1 MVTGVA
7 CRGSSALAQHDVV
20 GLVAVQEPADK
31 GGSLCLHLGGGRN
44 GEEHTG
50 LVPQSL
56 LTGLLHRGNQQ
67 LQRVVAGVCADGAEV
82 VPGLVESGVTG
93 DDRVCIVAQSS
104 NLLVL
109 IGVGGCTG
117 IDQVLPQ
124 LEIIGQD
131 LHIVKA
137 KALVVLCEQGNAV
150 LTHPVVQQVGID
162 KGRAAETVLAGL
174 FLHGLADGNEVI
186 PGPAVLGCLY
196 TGLFQ
201 NGGVVDEGHQR
212 GGQGNAHHLA
222 VDGTGI
228 CQSIVHVGD
237 VQRAIRGKGGQVCQR
252 AVLCVGGDVHIVHL
266 DDIGH
271 AAGSGIGS
279 QLLKV
284 AVPAGG
290 GGLEVDVGV
299 QLGVLVQHLLGQ
311 VVTGLAAP
319 PGHADGHIAV
329 SGRGAAGCSS
339 GRSSGGAGSAAAG
352 SKSTGHAGSTGDL
365 QKASTRDL
373 HKNFLHF
380 SFVFL

>member
-20 GLVAVQEPADK
+20 GLVAVQKPADE
-31 GGSLCLHLGGGRN
+31 GGSLGLHLGGGGN

-82 VPGLVESGVTG
+82 VPGLVESSIAG

-109 IGVGGCTG
+109 VGVGGCTCV
-117 IDQVLPQ
+117 DEVLPQ
-124 LEIIGQD
+124 LEVIGQD

-150 LTHPVVQQVGID
+150 LTHPVVQQVGVD
-162 KGRAAETVLAGL
+162 KGRAAKAVLAGL
-174 FLHGLADGNEVI
+174 FLHGLADGNKVV
-186 PGPAVLGCLY
+186 PSPAVLGSLH
-196 TGLFQ
+196 TGFFQ
-201 NGGVVDEGHQR
+201 HRGVVDEGHQR
-212 GGQGNAHHLA
+212 GGQGDTHHLA
-222 VDGTGI
+222 VDGAGI
-228 CQSIVHVGD
+228 CQCVIHVGD
-237 VQRAIRGKGGQVCQR
+237 VQRAVRGKGGQVCQR

-271 AAGSGIGS
+271 AAGSGVGS

>member
-7 CRGSSALAQHDVV
+7 CRRSSALAQHDVV
-20 GLVAVQEPADK
+20 GLVIVQEPADE
-31 GGSLCLHLGGGRN
+31 GGSFCLHLGGGRN

-56 LTGLLHRGNQQ
+56 LAGLLHRGNQQ
-67 LQRVVAGVCADGAEV
+67 LQRVVAGVGADGGKV
-82 VPGLVESGVTG
+82 IPRLVESSVTS
-93 DDRVCIVAQSS
+93 DDRACIVTQRS

-109 IGVGGCTG
+109 VGVGGCTG
-117 IDQVLPQ
+117 VDQVLPQ
-124 LEIIGQD
+124 LEVIGQD
-131 LHIVKA
+131 LHVIKA

-150 LTHPVVQQVGID
+150 LTHPVVQQVRINES
-162 KGRAAETVLAGL
+162 RAAEAVLAGL
-174 FLHGLADGNEVI
+174 FLHGLADGNEVV
-186 PGPAVLGCLY
+186 PGPAVLGSFH

-201 NGGVVDEGHQR
+201 HGGVVDEGHQR
-212 GGQGNAHHLA
+212 GGQGDTHHLA
-222 VDGTGI
+222 FDGTGI

-237 VQRAIRGKGGQVCQR
+237 VQRAVRGKGGQVCQR
-252 AVLCVGGDVHIVHL
+252 AVLCVGGNVHIVHL
-266 DDIGH
+266 DDICH
-271 AAGSGIGS
+271 AAGSGVGS

-299 QLGVLVQHLLGQ
+299 QLGVLVQNLLGQ

-339 GRSSGGAGSAAAG
+339 GRSSGGAGCAAAG
-352 SKSTGHAGSTGDL
+352 SKSTGHAGSTCNL
-365 QKASTRDL
+365 QEISARDL
-373 HKNFLHF
+373 HNLFLHF

>member
-1 MVTGVA
+1 MVAGVA

-20 GLVAVQEPADK
+20 GLVAVQEPADE
-31 GGSLCLHLGGGRN
+31 GGSLGLHLGGGRN

-67 LQRVVAGVCADGAEV
+67 LQRVVASVCADGAEV
-82 VPGLVESGVTG
+82 VPGLVESSVAG
-93 DDRVCIVAQSS
+93 DDGVCIVAQSS
-104 NLLVL
+104 DLLVL
-109 IGVGGCTG
+109 VGVGGCTG
-117 IDQVLPQ
+117 VDEVLPQ
-124 LEIIGQD
+124 LEVIGQD

-137 KALVVLCEQGNAV
+137 KALVVLCEQRNAV
-150 LTHPVVQQVGID
+150 LTHPVVQQVRINES
-162 KGRAAETVLAGL
+162 RAAEAVLAGL
-174 FLHGLADGNEVI
+174 FLHGLADGNEVV
-186 PGPAVLGCLY
+186 PSPAVLGSFH

-201 NGGVVDEGHQR
+201 HSGVVDEGHQR
-212 GGQGNAHHLA
+212 GGQRDTHHLA
-222 VDGTGI
+222 VDGAGI
-228 CQSIVHVGD
+228 CQSVVHVGD
-237 VQRAIRGKGGQVCQR
+237 IQRAVRGKGGKVCQR

-271 AAGSGIGS
+271 AAGSGVGS

-352 SKSTGHAGSTGDL
+352 SKSTGHAGSTGDF

>member
-1 MVTGVA
+1 ME
-7 CRGSSALAQHDVV
+7 SS
-20 GLVAVQEPADK
+20 
-31 GGSLCLHLGGGRN
+31 
-44 GEEHTG
+44 
-50 LVPQSL
+50 
-56 LTGLLHRGNQQ
+56 
-67 LQRVVAGVCADGAEV
+67 
-82 VPGLVESGVTG
+82 VTG
-93 DDRVCIVAQSS
+93 DDRACIVAQSS
-104 NLLVL
+104 DLLVL
-109 IGVGGCTG
+109 IGVGGCACV
-117 IDQVLPQ
+117 DQVLPQ
-124 LEIIGQD
+124 LEVIGQD

-150 LTHPVVQQVGID
+150 LTHPVVQQVRINES
-162 KGRAAETVLAGL
+162 RAAEAVLAGL
-174 FLHGLADGNEVI
+174 FLHGLADGNKVI
-186 PGPAVLGCLY
+186 PRPAVLGSLH

-201 NGGVVDEGHQR
+201 HSRVVDEGHQR

-228 CQSIVHVGD
+228 CQSVVHVGD
-237 VQRAIRGKGGQVCQR
+237 VQRTVGGKGGQVCQR
-252 AVLCVGGDVHIVHL
+252 AVLCVGGNVHIVHL

-271 AAGSGIGS
+271 AAGSGVGS

-299 QLGVLVQHLLGQ
+299 QLGVLVQNLLGQ

-329 SGRGAAGCSS
+329 CGRCAAGCSS
-339 GRSSGGAGSAAAG
+339 GRSSGGTGSAAAG